1 MKATAQILG
10 TLLCLAFLTGC
21 ERATEGLQY
30 AKNRDG
36 SDDKSILIG
45 YNGNDTDVVIPDSV
59 ELINGGTFYDKQ
71 LTSVVIPKSV
81 TIIGRQAFE
90 KNKLTNVVI
99 PDSVTSIGERAFA
112 KNNLT
117 SVTIPDSVTFIGER
131 AFNKNAISIVNN
143 VPSDG
148 IIFARNDD
156 GTENKKIIISY
167 GGARKEI
174 AIPDSVIT

>member
-71 LTSVVIPKSV
+71 LTSVVIPK
-81 TIIGRQAFE
+81 
-90 KNKLTNVVI
+90 
-99 PDSVTSIGERAFA
+99 
-112 KNNLT
+112 
-117 SVTIPDSVTFIGER
+117 
-131 AFNKNAISIVNN
+131 
-143 VPSDG
+143 
-148 IIFARNDD
+148 
-156 GTENKKIIISY
+156 
-167 GGARKEI
+167 
-174 AIPDSVIT
+174 